1 MTWTLTK
8 SELDHE
14 TLLLNESL
22 LSLGNGYLG
31 VRGNLKKAI
40 MRRIHLFEEHT

>member
-8 SELDHE
+8 SELDNE

-31 VRGNLKKAI
+31 VRGN
-40 MRRIHLFEEHT
+40 FEEGYQGGV